1 MNIPRPENESYDS
14 HARRCD
20 RNDIWTQ
27 VKRTVN
33 GRPLPQEQISL
44 IIETVAEML
53 ELSPSDVLLDI
64 CCGNGA
70 LTHHWFARC
79 AGGVGI
85 DASPYLIEVANE
97 RFASG
102 TTDRYIATEALSHI
116 RASTGRSDF
125 TKAVCYGSLQ
135 YFSRERAGELLAA
148 INGRY
153 PRLER
158 LVVGNIPDLDRA
170 AHFFSEGIP
179 DASTLASPRS
189 QIGVWYSEAEFGD
202 LAWNAGW
209 HCRVRRMPECF
220 HAAHYRFDAILTP
233 RFLSEG

>member
-1 MNIPRPENESYDS
+1 MNRARPENESYDA
-14 HARRCD
+14 HARQCD
-20 RNDIWTQ
+20 RDDIWRQ

-33 GRPLPQEQISL
+33 GRALPQEQISL
-44 IIETVAEML
+44 IVETVTEML
-53 ELSPSDVLLDI
+53 ALSPSDILLDI

-79 AGGVGI
+79 TGGVGI

-102 TTDRYIATEALSHI
+102 KTYRYMATEALSYI

-135 YFSRERAGELLAA
+135 YFSRERASDLLAA
-148 INGRY
+148 VRGRY
-153 PRLER
+153 PHLECM
-158 LVVGNIPDLDRA
+158 VVGNIPDRDRA
-170 AHFFSEGIP
+170 RHFFSEGIP
-179 DASTLASPRS
+179 DASALDSPHS
-189 QIGVWYSEAEFGD
+189 QIGVWYSAAGFGSI
-202 LAWNAGW
+202 AWNSGW
-209 HCRVRRMPECF
+209 NCRIHRMPAGF

-233 RFLSEG
+233 RSLSEG